1 MTGQPARDAPGVA
14 FADAEVAEKI
24 AKAAFAHKLL
34 VETSGPDS
42 EAVKVMPALT
52 ITEEEMAAG
61 LDQLEDAAREVLG
74 APARTAA

>member
-1 MTGQPARDAPGVA
+1 MYKRQLLAGVA
-14 FADAEVAEKI
+14 FADHEVAEKI
-24 AKAAFAHKLL
+24 AKAAFARKLL

-52 ITEEEMAAG
+52 ITEEELAAG